1 MIMTKHTTPKTLSYP
16 VNLTESLR
24 EAAGEIC
31 GWVPDLAHVD
41 VSRVQ
46 FALFYTRSAQR
57 TLTYAR
63 CYPLSR
69 EIKQVGKRVYA
80 LEPLYTPE
88 RRKARYILAFAWK
101 RYWNMTP
108 RKRLE
113 TLVHELYH
121 ISPRFDGRLRDFEVG
136 GSHGHGLRWF
146 DRQVRELME
155 VHIPDGLEEDF
166 PALSISLKSGLKVT
180 GQKLQV
186 PEWVRLQ
193 EAETRS
199 A

>member
-1 MIMTKHTTPKTLSYP
+1 MTKYKSPRAISYP
-16 VNLTESLR
+16 FDLSEGLR

-31 GWVPDLAHVD
+31 GWIPDLAHID

-46 FALFYTRSAQR
+46 FALFHTRQAQQV
-57 TLTYAR
+57 LTFAR
-63 CYPLSR
+63 CYPLTR
-69 EIKQVGKRVYA
+69 ESKKVGRSWHT
-80 LEPLYTPE
+80 LEPVYTPM

-101 RYWNMTP
+101 RYWEQPP

-121 ISPRFDGRLRDFEVG
+121 ISPRFDGEFRSFDQG
-136 GSHGHGLRWF
+136 GPHGPGLRWF
-146 DRQVRELME
+146 DRQVRDLMNTYVPEELE
-155 VHIPDGLEEDF
+155 YDF
-166 PALSISLKSGLKVT
+166 PALSISVRSGLKVT

-186 PEWVRLQ
+186 PKWQKIVLE
-193 EAETRS
+193 ENRS

>member
-1 MIMTKHTTPKTLSYP
+1 MRMAKSVTLKTVTYP
-16 VNLTESLR
+16 LNLTEGLR

-31 GWVPDLAHVD
+31 TWVPELARID

-46 FALFYTRSAQR
+46 FSLFYARQAKR

-69 EIKQVGKRVYA
+69 EVRQIGRRWYA
-80 LEPLYTPE
+80 LEPIYTPQ
-88 RRKARYILAFAWK
+88 RRKARYIVAFAWK
-101 RYWNMTP
+101 RYWNLSP

-121 ISPRFDGRLRDFEVG
+121 ISPRFDGELRSFETG
-136 GSHGHGLRWF
+136 GFHGHGLRWF

-155 VHIPDGLEEDF
+155 TYIPDGLEQEF
-166 PALSISLKSGLKVT
+166 PALTISLNSGLKVT
-180 GQKLQV
+180 GEKLYV
-186 PEWVRLQ
+186 PQWQRIVDEQ
-193 EAETRS
+193 IA
-199 A
+199 

>member
-1 MIMTKHTTPKTLSYP
+1 MTKHSIPQKLTYP
-16 VNLTESLR
+16 LDLTESLR
-24 EAAGEIC
+24 EAAGEVC
-31 GWVPDLAHVD
+31 GWVPELAHVD

-63 CYPLSR
+63 CYPLHR
-69 EIKQVGKRVYA
+69 QAKQVGRRWYA
-80 LEPLYTPE
+80 LEPIYTSE

-101 RYWNMTP
+101 RYWSMTP

-121 ISPRFDGRLRDFEVG
+121 ISPRFDGELRSFESG
-136 GSHGHGLRWF
+136 GFHGQGLRWF

-155 VHIPDGLEEDF
+155 TYVSQDLEYDF
-166 PALSISLKSGLKVT
+166 PALSISLTSGLKVT
-180 GQKLQV
+180 GQKLQI
-186 PEWVRLQ
+186 PEWVKL
-193 EAETRS
+193 EEVETRS